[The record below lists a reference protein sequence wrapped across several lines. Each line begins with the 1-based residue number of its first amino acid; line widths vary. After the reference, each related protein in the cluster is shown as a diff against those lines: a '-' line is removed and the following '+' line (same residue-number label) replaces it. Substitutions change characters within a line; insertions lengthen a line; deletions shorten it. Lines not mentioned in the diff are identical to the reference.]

1 MKNIKVS
8 TEVKLSTLWVLVMLN
23 MVFADIFSII
33 VELIS
38 NDVLNIPGNVRSM
51 MAIAAILT
59 NLPIIMIFLSRVLS
73 YKFNRIFN
81 ILVGVF
87 TIIYIIGGGSTLVHY
102 LIIASIE
109 IALLFVIIITA
120 FRWKDPAQAIYD

>member
-109 IALLFVIIITA
+109 IALLLVIIITA
-120 FRWKDPAQAIYD
+120 FRWKDPAQVIYD

>member
-109 IALLFVIIITA
+109 IALLLVIIITA